1 MHETGLAAS
10 ILDIAEREAHRHGS
24 SRILLVRL
32 KLGRF
37 TGVVRES
44 LEFAFEALR
53 PGTLAE
59 DAVLDIE
66 PVPLAAKCPACQWSG
81 EPVREFCFICPCC
94 NAPLEILSGREM
106 QVAFIELEERQEAAC
121 NVS

>member
-10 ILDIAEREAHRHGS
+10 ILDIAEREAQRHGS
-24 SRILLVRL
+24 NRIRL
-32 KLGRF
+32 IRLRLGSF

-59 DAVLDIE
+59 EAVLDIE
-66 PVPLAAKCPACQWSG
+66 PVPLGAKCPSCGWNG
-81 EPVREFCFICPCC
+81 EPVREFCFICPTC
-94 NAPLEILSGREM
+94 NRPVEILSGREM
-106 QVAFIELEERQEAAC
+106 QVEFIELEERQEEPC
-121 NVS
+121 NAS